1 MQEIPFISDTQ
12 IDKLLCWSGI
22 VEAIAA
28 AHQKPQA
35 QIDDILF
42 KSGTNS
48 LLTRAAWIK
57 NHGMAVKTA
66 TIFPENRTYSPD
78 LPTVQSI
85 VTLFD
90 DKTGAPEAII
100 DGNLVTKWKTAG
112 DSVLGAKLLAR
123 PESRVLTILGAGKV
137 AQSMIDAYREIFP
150 GLETIYLWNHRF
162 ETAAE
167 VAANKDVIAIE
178 NIAHAVQAA
187 DIVSSA
193 TTATEPFIQG
203 EWLKEGCHLDLIG
216 AFRPDMREAHDSA
229 ILRGTIFV
237 DSYKTA
243 LDDIGELGIPLA
255 NQIISTCDVVDDF
268 YGLCSGNPGRQSDAE
283 ITIFK
288 NGGGAHLD
296 LAVAVY
302 IKNLFDKANLR
313 ASKR

>member
-1 MQEIPFISDTQ
+1 MKEIPFISETQ
-12 IDKLLCWSGI
+12 IGELLNWSGVI
-22 VEAIAA
+22 EALVA

-42 KSGTNS
+42 KSGNNS

-57 NHGMAVKTA
+57 NHGIAVKTA
-66 TIFPENRTYSPD
+66 TIFPENGTCSPD
-78 LPTVQSI
+78 LPTVQSL

-90 DKTGAPEAII
+90 DKSGAPQAII

-112 DSVLGAKLLAR
+112 DSVLGAKLLAK

-150 GLETIYLWNHRF
+150 KLETIYLWNHRF
-162 ETAAE
+162 EKAVQ
-167 VAANKDVIAIE
+167 VAADKDVIPIE
-178 NIAHAVQAA
+178 NIANAVQDA

-193 TTATEPFIQG
+193 TTTTAPFIQG

-237 DSYKTA
+237 DSYRTA
-243 LDDIGELGIPLA
+243 LHDIGELGIPLA
-255 NQIISTCDVVDDF
+255 NGVISKCDVVDDF
-268 YGLCSGNPGRQSDAE
+268 YGLCCGNPGRQRASE
-283 ITIFK
+283 ITVFK

-296 LAVAVY
+296 LAVATH
-302 IKNLFDKANLR
+302 IKNLLDEENLR
-313 ASKR
+313 ASNR